1 MTSQST
7 TESYR
12 AGMIQV
18 TETVFDTLL
27 NASVTVLDAP
37 SGVPAYA
44 LTAAIYYAG
53 LWQGALLI
61 ECSEQQ
67 ARACSSHIMD
77 LPDPTSEDARD
88 GFGELANVL
97 AGNLKPLLPQGVS
110 ISIPSVV
117 AGSDF
122 RSADPGT
129 DQNGRS
135 AVHFTL
141 TNEAGAEVAATRPGQ
156 HRGEHLR
163 PLAAEVVVP
172 VDHVHGVVTP

>member
-67 ARACSSHIMD
+67 ARAWSSHIMD

-88 GFGELANVL
+88 GLGELANVL

-117 AGSDF
+117 AGRD
-122 RSADPGT
+122 
-129 DQNGRS
+129 
-135 AVHFTL
+135 
-141 TNEAGAEVAATRPGQ
+141 
-156 HRGEHLR
+156 
-163 PLAAEVVVP
+163 
-172 VDHVHGVVTP
+172 